1 MAYKHNSNVTPQ
13 QDTGWGVIY
22 RLNDLFREVEALA
35 PTGKYDDWNFKL
47 DRIFSN
53 LCYRTAL
60 DIKKNTEGKIVSI
73 EFNEDAFNVKHF
85 LDQEILKAKKEMSIS
100 RKAIPE
106 SKDYQKDKDWIH
118 AKKKLYSTIM
128 LKEIWLRKY
137 MSELGLYL
145 KEVEHNPA
153 GAMWGK

>member
-1 MAYKHNSNVTPQ
+1 MVTKGVSTQ

-22 RLNDLFREVEALA
+22 RLNDLFREVENLA
-35 PTGKYDDWNFKL
+35 PSGKYDEWNFKL

-53 LCYRTAL
+53 LCYRNPL
-60 DIKKNTEGKIVSI
+60 KIKKNGEKIVSI
-73 EFNEDAFNVKHF
+73 NLDEEAYRIKLF
-85 LDQEILKAKKEMSIS
+85 LDYEILKYKSEMSQAKKDVP
-100 RKAIPE
+100 PE
-106 SKDYQKDKDWIH
+106 RQKTLSKEWVQ
-118 AKKKLYSTIM
+118 AKKKLYKAIF

-137 MSELGLYL
+137 MQELGLYL